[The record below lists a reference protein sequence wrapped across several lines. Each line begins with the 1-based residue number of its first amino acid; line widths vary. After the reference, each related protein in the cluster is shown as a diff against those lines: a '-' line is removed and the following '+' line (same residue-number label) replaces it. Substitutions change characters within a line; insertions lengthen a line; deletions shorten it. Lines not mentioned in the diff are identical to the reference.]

1 MPGPR
6 TYHTAK
12 SKLLKNDNWIEENV
26 DDGVLFSFCFFCFV
40 VPAQREAI
48 INNNNKLY
56 IIKKIASNN
65 NNNEGKRRRESTLD
79 FFFFFFYI
87 ANI

>member
-26 DDGVLFSFCFFCFV
+26 DDGVLFSYLFFLFCC
-40 VPAQREAI
+40 ASTERSH
-48 INNNNKLY
+48 NK
-56 IIKKIASNN
+56 
-65 NNNEGKRRRESTLD
+65 
-79 FFFFFFYI
+79 
-87 ANI
+87 